1 MSKRLIRL
9 VVHALLFAACSPS
22 AAEQTTTLPAGD
34 IATTTTIA
42 VAQLLDA
49 SVLSYSLETGTTFS
63 YEVELNQ
70 HLEMSASGDA
80 SALGDEE
87 FPEEAVIDIEGTAVF
102 TYTVVAGTEPG
113 TYEINIQGA
122 FEKLEV
128 TGTIDGEAV
137 DEVPDFATLDPV
149 DVTVMVDDQGNLI
162 VDGMDIGDPFGS
174 VFGDLGNFGSA
185 SALGVD
191 PGQFFGPAFSGEEVG
206 VGDSWS
212 EEIEAEGFGGDPIVT
227 NVTSTITAA
236 DQVNGADVFV
246 IETTT
251 TTSLIELDL
260 GEFFVGL
267 FGAFSLDGE
276 GGDELAVLMEQL
288 KFVITIDAGRS
299 DSTTW
304 FDPEV
309 GLVRK
314 FLTDAETNLA
324 VGINIPDEATG
335 ELVGFDMEMS
345 ISQQI
350 SYRLLD
356 SPSA

>member
-1 MSKRLIRL
+1 MFLA
-9 VVHALLFAACSPS
+9 ALAVASAACSP
-22 AAEQTTTLPAGD
+22 
-34 IATTTTIA
+34 ATPLQPSTVVASQPSEA
-42 VAQLLDA
+42 VL
-49 SVLSYSLETGTTFS
+49 LSYSLEPGFTFS

-80 SALGDEE
+80 SAMGDEE
-87 FPEEAVIDIEGTAVF
+87 FPGQAVIDLEGSAVF

-128 TGTIDGEAV
+128 TGTIDGESV

-149 DVTVMVDDQGNLI
+149 DVTVVVDDRGNLI
-162 VDGMDIGDPFGS
+162 VEGLDIDNPFGS
-174 VFGDLGNFGSA
+174 LFGDLGGLGSA
-185 SALGVD
+185 NAPGLD
-191 PGQFFGPAFSGEEVG
+191 PGQFFGPAFSTDEVR

-212 EEIEAEGFGGDPIVT
+212 EEIETEGFGGKPIVT
-227 NVTSTITAA
+227 NVRSTITAA
-236 DQVNGADVFV
+236 DQVAGSDVFV

-260 GEFFVGL
+260 SEFFLGML
-267 FGAFSLDGE
+267 GSFIPNQAGDGGSAE
-276 GGDELAVLMEQL
+276 IDALMEHL
-288 KFVITIDAGRS
+288 KFVITIDGSRS
-299 DSTTW
+299 ESTVW
-304 FDPEV
+304 FDPGAGV
-309 GLVRK
+309 VRK
-314 FLTDAETNLA
+314 FLTDAGSNLMMS
-324 VGINIPDEATG
+324 VNIPDEVTG
-335 ELVGFDMEMS
+335 ELVGFDMELS